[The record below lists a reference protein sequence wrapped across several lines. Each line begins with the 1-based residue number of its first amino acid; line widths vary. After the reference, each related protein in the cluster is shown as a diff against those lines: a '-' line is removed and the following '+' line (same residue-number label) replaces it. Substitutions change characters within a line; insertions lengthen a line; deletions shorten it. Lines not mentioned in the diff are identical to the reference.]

1 MSGQSASPDASRDL
15 ESAPESIPAAPLIV
29 HPEAEIGSLARQ
41 LARGYAELV
50 ESHRRSWGI
59 TPAEAVEKAR
69 MPRDRSLEMVR
80 TDPVEQI
87 AWWTLSAAMEHDPE
101 AVLAAWKRIGD
112 AARQEWQSGHRTA
125 QSLER
130 GGTPWDRARFLAL
143 REAFRDD
150 WKPRDGIESAL
161 VDLLAQSF
169 GTHLR
174 WMERLET
181 YVETE
186 CKLEDSKMARE
197 GYWMPPRVGE
207 AKWMAWCAEQA
218 EVAHRRF
225 LMTLKSLQDLR
236 GLPAVSIA
244 TVGHLNLAQNQINLS
259 SDADGA
265 RTNE

>member
-1 MSGQSASPDASRDL
+1 MSRKSVRADSSRNVEPLSEGNHVAPPSRDDGDDM
-15 ESAPESIPAAPLIV
+15 
-29 HPEAEIGSLARQ
+29 GSLARQ

-59 TPAEAVEKAR
+59 TPAEAEEKAR
-69 MPRDRSLEMVR
+69 MPRDRALEMVH
-80 TDPVEQI
+80 TEPVEQI
-87 AWWTLSAAMEHDPE
+87 PWWMLATVMEHDPE
-101 AVLAAWKRIGD
+101 AALAAWKRIGD

-169 GTHLR
+169 GTYLR
-174 WMERLET
+174 WMERLEM
-181 YVETE
+181 YAETE
-186 CKLEDSKMARE
+186 CRAEDSKLARE
-197 GYWMPPRVGE
+197 GYWMPPRLSE

-218 EVAHRRF
+218 EAAHRRF
-225 LMTLKSLQDLR
+225 VMTLKSLQDLR
-236 GLPAVSIA
+236 RLPSVSIA
-244 TVGHLNLAQNQINLS
+244 SVGQLNVARQQVNV
-259 SDADGA
+259 ATEDGA
-265 RTNE
+265 

>member
-1 MSGQSASPDASRDL
+1 
-15 ESAPESIPAAPLIV
+15 
-29 HPEAEIGSLARQ
+29 
-41 LARGYAELV
+41 
-50 ESHRRSWGI
+50 
-59 TPAEAVEKAR
+59 VEKAR
-69 MPRDRSLEMVR
+69 MPRDRALEMVR

-87 AWWTLSAAMEHDPE
+87 AWWTLSTAMEHDPE
-101 AVLAAWKRIGD
+101 AALAAWKRIGD

-143 REAFRDD
+143 RETFRDD

-169 GTHLR
+169 GMYLR
-174 WMERLET
+174 WMERLEL

-186 CKLEDSKMARE
+186 CRAEDSKLARE
-197 GYWMPPRVGE
+197 GYWMPPRIGE

-218 EVAHRRF
+218 EAAHRRF

-236 GLPAVSIA
+236 RLPAVSI
-244 TVGHLNLAQNQINLS
+244 TTIGQLNLAQNQINLS
-259 SDADGA
+259 SDEDSAG
-265 RTNE
+265 TSE